1 MIDLEEVNRIND
13 LLDIYGTL
21 LSEKQL
27 DSLVLSYRDNLSI
40 GEIAEINKVSRAA
53 VLDAINKGKEN
64 LEQYEEKL
72 HLLRFIKTEEAK
84 GDDKIQ
90 QVINRLKEALDN
102 GI

>member
-13 LLDIYGTL
+13 LLDIYGAL

-27 DSLVLSYRDNLSI
+27 ESLTLSYRDNLSI

-64 LEQYEEKL
+64 LEQYEEKM
-72 HLLRFIKTEEAK
+72 HLLSFIKSEETK
-84 GDDKIQ
+84 GDEKVQ
-90 QVINRLKEALDN
+90 EVINRLKEALDN